1 MEKGY
6 WVAVVD
12 VTDPEGYKDYV
23 VANKAVFTAFGG
35 RFLTRGG
42 QMEVP
47 EGQMRL
53 RVVVIEFPSYQA
65 ARDCYHSPDYARC
78 IALRSGKS
86 VMDLSIIEG
95 YGGPQP
101 QD

>member
-23 VANKAVFTAFGG
+23 AANKAVFAAFGG

-47 EGQMRL
+47 EGQMRS

-65 ARDCYHSPDYARC
+65 ARDCYHSSEYARC

-86 VMDLSIIEG
+86 IMDLSIIEG

>member
-12 VTDPEGYKDYV
+12 VTDPEGYKGYV
-23 VANKAVFTAFGG
+23 AANKAVFGAFGG

-42 QMEVP
+42 PVEVP
-47 EGQMRL
+47 EGQMRS
-53 RVVVIEFPSYQA
+53 RVVVIEFPSIQA
-65 ARDCYHSPDYARC
+65 ARDCYHSPEYTRC
-78 IALRSGKS
+78 RDLRSGMS
-86 VMDLSIIEG
+86 IMDLAIIEG

-101 QD
+101 GS